1 VRNGGVL
8 TFKMLYDVTE
18 GKLDVLAKA
27 LNYNLL
33 EHRQG
38 QIVLTSRGVEI
49 YERLK
54 TSIEA
59 E

>member
-1 VRNGGVL
+1 MRNGGVL

-27 LNYNLL
+27 LNHNLL

-38 QIVLTSRGVEI
+38 QIVLTSRGVKI

>member
-1 VRNGGVL
+1 MRNGGVL

-18 GKLDVLAKA
+18 GKLDVLTKA
-27 LNYNLL
+27 LNHNLL

-38 QIVLTSRGVEI
+38 QIVLTSRGLEI

-54 TSIEA
+54 KGFKA

>member
-1 VRNGGVL
+1 
-8 TFKMLYDVTE
+8 MLYDVTE
-18 GKLDVLAKA
+18 GKLDVLTKA
-27 LNYNLL
+27 LNHNLL

-38 QIVLTSRGVEI
+38 QIVLTSRGVKI

>member
-1 VRNGGVL
+1 MKNGGVL

-18 GKLDVLAKA
+18 GKLDVLTKA
-27 LNYNLL
+27 LNHNLL

-38 QIVLTSRGVEI
+38 QIVLTSRGLRI

-54 TSIEA
+54 KGLKA
-59 E
+59 M

>member
-1 VRNGGVL
+1 MKNCEAL
-8 TFKMLYDVTE
+8 IFKMLYEMTE

-54 TSIEA
+54 KSFKSG
-59 E
+59 